1 MGASQILGRI
11 YQKVGDELYLVFRV
25 LVGFLFALHGSQ
37 KLLGVFTD
45 MGAVELG
52 SLFWFAGV
60 IELFGGAAIALGI
73 FARLVASITTIEML
87 VAYFMVHFPNLVFPI
102 ERGGGEVPLLFIAA
116 FLVILIYGSGKWGLE
131 RLITRREIF

>member
-1 MGASQILGRI
+1 MSYILSL
-11 YQKVGDELYLVFRV
+11 EC
-25 LVGFLFALHGSQ
+25 
-37 KLLGVFTD
+37 LLGSCSPFTD
-45 MGAVELG
+45 PKSSSGRLLIWGQVSLG

-87 VAYFMVHFPNLVFPI
+87 VAYFMVYFPNLVFPI

-116 FLVILIYGSGKWGLE
+116 FLVILLYGSGKWGLD
-131 RLITRREIF
+131 RLITRREMF